1 MKKTIL
7 LTAWCLI
14 FSFTHATPITY
25 YESKPNPQRIL
36 LVSFISQNFYS
47 TYENAEIA
55 KTNEISEAE
64 VLKILDEKI
73 AGVFEDS
80 QEDGVEF
87 VNFDTGT
94 APILEKVAFSYNN
107 EKECLTPYL
116 GDFTKDEFNTFME
129 ENNVAY
135 VIFLNTYQ
143 MKWIGDPQ
151 YKLDNEIHYSIFEK
165 DKKSIVEGKYTF
177 STPKL
182 IPVVKMEKKYKKAV
196 TKICNAFLKNS

>member
-1 MKKTIL
+1 MKKTVL
-7 LTAWCLI
+7 LVAWCLA
-14 FSFTHATPITY
+14 FSFAHATPINPTQ
-25 YESKPNPQRIL
+25 PNPDAKKIL
-36 LVSFISQNFYS
+36 LVSFISKNFYS

-73 AGVFEDS
+73 AGVFENS

-87 VNFDTGT
+87 INFDTGT
-94 APILEKVAFSYNN
+94 EPIMERVTFSYNN
-107 EKECLTPYL
+107 EEECLTPYL
-116 GDFTKDEFNTFME
+116 GDLTNDEFNTFME

-135 VIFLNTYQ
+135 VIFLNTYE
-143 MKWIGDPQ
+143 MKWIDDPQ
-151 YKLDNEIHYSIFEK
+151 FKLDNEIHYSIFEK

-196 TKICNAFLKNS
+196 TKICSAFLKNS